1 MKVNMEYQVESDETF
16 EVFLQEGLKVC
27 NAASVI
33 IIIFIYG
40 NIDINPGGLLNINT
54 C

>member
-16 EVFLQEGLKVC
+16 EVFLQEGLNVC
-27 NAASVI
+27 NVASVLI
-33 IIIFIYG
+33 NVFPYG
-40 NIDINPGGLLNINT
+40 NIDINHGGLPDINI